1 MDMERNNGASCY
13 YPRGYDLTGRTAL
26 VTGCRRGI
34 GRAIARGLAEAG
46 ADIVGVS
53 ASLELDDSAVARDVT
68 ACGRR
73 FTPYRL
79 DFADRAAVHGFAETL
94 DRDGHAIDILVN
106 NAGTIRRA
114 PAADHPDAD
123 WDHVIEVDL
132 SAPFVLTREIGRRM
146 IARGGG
152 KIVFV
157 ASVLS
162 FQGGINVPGYAA
174 AKGGIAQLTRAFANE
189 WAARGVNVNAVAPGY
204 VATDNTAALQADAQ
218 RSADLMARV
227 PAQRWGTPEDIAG
240 PVVFLASEAARF
252 VHGAILPV
260 DGGWLAR

>member
-1 MDMERNNGASCY
+1 MSNG
-13 YPRGYDLTGRTAL
+13 PFDLSGKTAL

-34 GRAIARGLAEAG
+34 GRAIAKALAEAG

-53 ASLELDDSAVARDVT
+53 AGLETLGSDVERDVLE
-68 ACGRR
+68 AGRR
-73 FTPYRL
+73 FDAYRC
-79 DFADRAAVHGFAETL
+79 DFSDRAALHRFVEQL
-94 DRDGHAIDILVN
+94 DEDGHSIDILVN

-114 PAADHPDAD
+114 PAAEHSDED

-146 IARGGG
+146 IQRGSG

-162 FQGGINVPGYAA
+162 FQGGINVPSYAS
-174 AKGGIAQLTRAFANE
+174 AKAGVAQLTRSFANE
-189 WAARGVNVNAVAPGY
+189 WASMGINVNAVAPGY
-204 VATDNTAALQADAQ
+204 IASDNTAALQADDN
-218 RSADLMARV
+218 RSTELMARV
-227 PAQRWGTPEDIAG
+227 PAKRWGEPANIAG
-240 PVVFLASEAARF
+240 PVVFLASDAACF
-252 VHGAILPV
+252 VHGSILPV